1 LPRPSPF
8 PRIPS
13 SLTAAET
20 ASPEGVS
27 RHRKHQKNPLSSART
42 VGSLSGRFR
51 EENISGSAAVP
62 AVRNGGTAIWTRCI
76 GKRYMSSPAHVAA
89 DRSLPTAM
97 RTGNIAP
104 TPAISQ
110 TGLEVIRMSKKDFE
124 RETDYML
131 SIQIAKNLLE
141 KGLLTEEEY
150 AVIDTKLIEKYQPKF
165 GTLFSETT

>member
-1 LPRPSPF
+1 M
-8 PRIPS
+8 
-13 SLTAAET
+13 
-20 ASPEGVS
+20 
-27 RHRKHQKNPLSSART
+27 NPLSSART
-42 VGSLSGRFR
+42 VESLSGRFP

-62 AVRNGGTAIWTRCI
+62 AVRNGGTGIWTRCTGKLYMNLLVPAVVDHSKPMAMHI
-76 GKRYMSSPAHVAA
+76 GN
-89 DRSLPTAM
+89 T
-97 RTGNIAP
+97 AP

-110 TGLEVIRMSKKDFE
+110 TGLEVICMSKKDFE